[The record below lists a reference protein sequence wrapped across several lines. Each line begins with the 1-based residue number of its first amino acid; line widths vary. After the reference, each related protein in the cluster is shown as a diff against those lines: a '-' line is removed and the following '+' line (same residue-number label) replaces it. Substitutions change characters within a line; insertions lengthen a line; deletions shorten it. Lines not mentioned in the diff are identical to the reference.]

1 MLLLRCNKP
10 KTKSEGV
17 WVVEIKMPR
26 RFVDEFDREVIKA
39 EDDSYIDGENL
50 APEQQLGN
58 EQNDLGLDPNLGAP
72 GGGLVGI

>member
-1 MLLLRCNKP
+1 
-10 KTKSEGV
+10 
-17 WVVEIKMPR
+17 MPR

-39 EDDSYIDGENL
+39 ADDSYIDGENL

-72 GGGLVGI
+72 GPALGTI